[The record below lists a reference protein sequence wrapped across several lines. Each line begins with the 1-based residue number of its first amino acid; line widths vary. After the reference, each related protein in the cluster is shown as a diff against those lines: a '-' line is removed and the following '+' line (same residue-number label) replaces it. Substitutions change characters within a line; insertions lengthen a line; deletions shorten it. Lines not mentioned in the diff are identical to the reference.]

1 MESILPSGHIIRFGF
16 SEIISKTRPFN
27 KFILMYILYIYI
39 GLKQSNGFRTTNEE
53 ERIKSHP
60 SILYHSVKLSL
71 TSYKQMGKRFLSVHQ
86 LSREYRAFSIGLSE
100 ITRLNDF
107 MNFKMVFSCPWQ
119 SLWRKLLLRT
129 KGLYLAL
136 FEVK

>member
-1 MESILPSGHIIRFGF
+1 
-16 SEIISKTRPFN
+16 
-27 KFILMYILYIYI
+27 MYILYIYI
-39 GLKQSNGFRTTNEE
+39 GLKQSNGFRTTNEA

-107 MNFKMVFSCPWQ
+107 MSFKMVFSCPWQ
-119 SLWRKLLLRT
+119 SLWRKLLLFFCVDWLIKSNLSYERPILSPFRGEI
-129 KGLYLAL
+129 KYINI
-136 FEVK
+136 